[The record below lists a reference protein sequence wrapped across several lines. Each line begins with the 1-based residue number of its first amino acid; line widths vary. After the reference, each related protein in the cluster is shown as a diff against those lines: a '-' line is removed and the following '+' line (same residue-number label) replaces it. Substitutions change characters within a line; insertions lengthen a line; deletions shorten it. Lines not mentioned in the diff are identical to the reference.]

1 MASTTPEVDE
11 QRWTSAF
18 AAKSDAAFDTSFS
31 EDVVLEASVLRT
43 PVRGRDDVAAVM
55 GAASRTYESLV
66 FRHEG
71 SGPHR
76 TYLEWRAEAFG
87 GTELLGITVL
97 TKDPS
102 GVITHIAIHHR
113 PLDVA
118 LQFSRHLGEQLAG
131 RLDRSHFYDGA

>member
-1 MASTTPEVDE
+1 MG
-11 QRWTSAF
+11 Q
-18 AAKSDAAFDTSFS
+18 
-31 EDVVLEASVLRT
+31 L
-43 PVRGRDDVAAVM
+43 DDK
-55 GAASRTYESLV
+55 TSLV
-66 FRHEG
+66 TG
-71 SGPHR
+71 ASSGIGLSIAH
-76 TYLEWRAEAFG
+76 LEWRAEAFG

-113 PLDVA
+113 PLDAV